1 MQRRAFSFLPIGWA
15 LRESLRR
22 GYHWQDF
29 KADLGAA
36 FVVSLIALPLS
47 MALAIAVGL
56 SPEHGIYTAI
66 VAGIAAALLGGS
78 QFQISGPTAA
88 FVVVL
93 IPIIADLGLRG
104 IIWCQIIAGI
114 ILVILGYAKIGRLI
128 HLVPPT
134 VTVGFT
140 AGIAIVLATL
150 ALKDFLGLHLPTHTP
165 HFIDKVYNIVKHLPK
180 APWQE
185 AFVGMITLLFLLFSR
200 KWIKVIP
207 APMIGVMAGTILAV
221 LLEGLG
227 YPIATIGSEFS
238 YRAQDGSMQMG
249 VPPFAPTLH
258 LPTWAPGNLLTIP
271 DLAEM
276 KLLLMPALLIAALI
290 ALESLLSA
298 AIADSLTKTK
308 HQPNAELKGIGVA
321 NILSGLATGI
331 PATAAIARTA
341 TNIHNGAR
349 TPFASMFHS
358 VLILMYVLLFSP
370 IIRFIPMTSL
380 AALLLVTAYHM
391 SHVKQFL
398 NMLRYDLITN
408 RIVLVSCCLVT
419 VFVDMVA
426 GISVGITLALLLN
439 KMRIFLAPSSLDT

>member
-1 MQRRAFSFLPIGWA
+1 MQRRAFSLLPIGWA
-15 LRESLRR
+15 LRESLRQ

-88 FVVVL
+88 FVVIL
-93 IPIIADLGLRG
+93 IPIVADLGLRG

-114 ILVILGYAKIGRLI
+114 ILIILGYAKIGQWI
-128 HLVPPT
+128 HRVPMT
-134 VTVGFT
+134 VTIGFT
-140 AGIAIVLATL
+140 TGIAIVLATL
-150 ALKDFLGLHLPTHTP
+150 ALKDFLGLKLASNTP
-165 HFIDKVYNIVKHLPK
+165 HFIDKVCHLATHLSDVSWPETIVGI
-180 APWQE
+180 
-185 AFVGMITLLFLLFSR
+185 VTLLLIVTAR
-200 KWIKVIP
+200 KWIKIIP
-207 APMIGVMAGTILAV
+207 APMTGVIVGAILAIV
-221 LLEGLG
+221 FDGLG
-227 YPIATIGSEFS
+227 YPLATIGSEFS
-238 YRAQDGSMQMG
+238 YQAQNGSLQMG
-249 VPPFAPTLH
+249 IPPFAPALH
-258 LPTWAPGNLLTIP
+258 LPTLSPGSLFTVPNLTELK
-271 DLAEM
+271 A
-276 KLLLMPALLIAALI
+276 LLPPALIIAALI

-298 AIADSLTKTK
+298 AIADSLTQTK
-308 HQPNAELKGIGVA
+308 HQPNAELKGIGLA

-341 TNIHNGAR
+341 ANIHNGAR

-358 VLILMYVLLFSP
+358 VLILIYVLIFSP
-370 IIRFIPMTSL
+370 IICLIPMTSL

-391 SHVKQFL
+391 SHLKQFL
-398 NMLRYDLITN
+398 NMLRYDMTSN

-426 GISVGITLALLLN
+426 GISVGIALAW
-439 KMRIFLAPSSLDT
+439 SLQYINRFGLGRTT